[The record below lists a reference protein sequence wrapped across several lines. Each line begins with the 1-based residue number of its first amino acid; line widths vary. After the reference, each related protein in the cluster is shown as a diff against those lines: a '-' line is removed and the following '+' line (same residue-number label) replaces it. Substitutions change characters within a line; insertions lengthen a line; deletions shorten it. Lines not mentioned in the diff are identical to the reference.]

1 MVDIGPCK
9 THSNDGVRM
18 DTLIAVYVY
27 NGAPC
32 VWIFMPE
39 TFGYTMVE
47 PEASDN
53 VQHPG
58 HKLRLKD
65 LEKPPVEL
73 FVLGTEIDK
82 ILQNKT
88 IAIVG
93 SRKVNEQS
101 LESAYNYGKKCAEAN
116 SVVISGLALG
126 IDTSAFEGALS
137 SDGVCIAVLP
147 SPVDEVVPKQN
158 QKLAEEIL
166 KKGGCLVSE
175 YPSGKTL
182 QKWMFVER
190 NRIIAA
196 LSDLVVICAGRENGG
211 AWKTIH
217 TAWKLKRP
225 TFQLDD
231 QGILTQLVNPQR
243 GLFDE

>member
-1 MVDIGPCK
+1 VG
-9 THSNDGVRM
+9 TV
-18 DTLIAVYVY
+18 VYAYGYEGALVY
-27 NGAPC
+27 G
-32 VWIFMPE
+32 IFMPE
-39 TFGYTMVE
+39 TYGYIMVG
-47 PEASDN
+47 PEAIDK
-53 VQHPG
+53 VQRPG
-58 HKLRLKD
+58 HELRLKD
-65 LEKPPVEL
+65 LEKPPEEL
-73 FVLGTEIDK
+73 FVLGAEIDQ
-82 ILQNKT
+82 ILQNET

-93 SRKVNEQS
+93 SRKVNGQS
-101 LESAYNYGKKCAEAN
+101 LESAYNYGKKCAESN

-137 SDGVCIAVLP
+137 SDGICIAVLP
-147 SPVDEVVPKQN
+147 SSVDEVVPKQN

-175 YPSGKTL
+175 YPSGKTP

-196 LSDLVVICAGRENGG
+196 LSDLVVIGAARENGG

-217 TAWKLKRP
+217 TAWELKRP

-243 GLFDE
+243 RLFDE